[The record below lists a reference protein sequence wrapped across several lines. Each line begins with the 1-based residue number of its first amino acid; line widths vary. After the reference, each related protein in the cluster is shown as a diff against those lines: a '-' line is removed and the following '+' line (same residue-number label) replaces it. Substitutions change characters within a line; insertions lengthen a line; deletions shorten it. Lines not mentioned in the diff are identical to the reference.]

1 MRSEGGFFIT
11 GTDTEVGKTRCT
23 LGLMAAL
30 QRQGRSVVAMKP
42 VASGCA
48 GTPDG
53 LRNEDALLLQAQGS
67 LQVDYSLINPY
78 PFAPAIAPHLAAAQS
93 GTHIE
98 IATILDAFRLLSNK
112 ADYTLVEGVG
122 GWRVPLNEEES
133 VADLAFALGLPVL
146 LVVGVRLGCINH
158 ALLSAESIR
167 AAGLELAGWI
177 ANSVTPGMA
186 AQEQNIQAIEQR
198 IGAPLLG
205 HIPYL
210 ADPRAESFAAALNL
224 DSFTGR
230 SEPIRLA

>member
-1 MRSEGGFFIT
+1 MKGFFIT

-30 QRQGRSVVAMKP
+30 QQQGRSVVAMKP

-48 GTPDG
+48 GTPEG

-67 LQVDYSLINPY
+67 LQLDYSLINPY

-93 GTHIE
+93 GV
-98 IATILDAFRLLSNK
+98 TIRLETIVDSFMQLQGL
-112 ADYTLVEGVG
+112 AEVILVEGVG

-133 VADLAFALGLPVL
+133 VATLAVALGLPVL

-177 ANSVTPGMA
+177 ANSVTPGMEA
-186 AQEQNIQAIEQR
+186 PQQNIQAIEQR

-210 ADPRAESFAAALNL
+210 ADLRAESFAAALSL
-224 DSFTGR
+224 DRIATTHSLEDPNQ
-230 SEPIRLA
+230 SD